1 MRLLID
7 DSLASAPLIE
17 AIRGEFAKPD
27 IETVLQPGLTAEGV
41 GENDAALIPSGE
53 YGALLESHAIETALA
68 IVFDKLG
75 PVALRTPV
83 RPDSVEQT
91 PIKLIDASSS
101 AELLARATLDPFF
114 GITPAGYLRDDAPDA
129 QAVVAEGVQAITPP
143 EAGFSE
149 DLTKAWYVLTSEP
162 YVSHI
167 LVSPISLDAEARAQ
181 LIASV
186 EALVAVA
193 VEQRRAVRNRIVEAT
208 GVDDRELLTTL
219 FKATRWSLEASDRRA
234 LLMLLQLGNRRGEVG
249 PYVSALKFAGEE

>member
-1 MRLLID
+1 MRILID
-7 DSLASAPLIE
+7 DSLASAPLVE
-17 AIRGEFAKPD
+17 AIRGGLAAFD
-27 IETVLQPGLTAEGV
+27 IETLLQPNLTAEGV
-41 GENDAALIPSGE
+41 GETDAALIPAGE
-53 YGALLESHAIETALA
+53 YGALIESHAIESALA

-101 AELLARATLDPFF
+101 AELLARATLGPFF
-114 GITPAGYLRDDAPDA
+114 GITPAGFYRDDAPDA
-129 QAVVAEGVQAITPP
+129 QAVVAEGLHAITPP

-149 DLTKAWYVLTSEP
+149 DLAKAWYVLTSEP

-167 LVSPISLDAEARAQ
+167 FVSPISFDAEARAQ

-186 EALVAVA
+186 EALAAVA
-193 VEQRRAVRNRIVEAT
+193 VEQRRAIRNRIVEVT
-208 GVDDRELLTTL
+208 GVDRELLTTL

-234 LLMLLQLGNRRGEVG
+234 LLMLLQLGNRRSEVG
-249 PYVSALKFAGEE
+249 PYVSSLRFAGEG

>member
-7 DSLASAPLIE
+7 DSLASAPLVE
-17 AIRGEFAKPD
+17 AIRGGFATLD
-27 IETVLQPGLTAEGV
+27 IETVLQPVLTAEGV
-41 GENDAALIPSGE
+41 GETDAALIPSGE
-53 YGALLESHAIETALA
+53 YGALIESHAIETALA

-83 RPDSVEQT
+83 RPDAVEQT

-114 GITPAGYLRDDAPDA
+114 GITPAGFLRDDAPDA
-129 QAVVAEGVQAITPP
+129 QAIVAEGVQAITPP
-143 EAGFSE
+143 EGGFSE
-149 DLTKAWYVLTSEP
+149 DLAKAWYVLTSEP

-167 LVSPISLDAEARAQ
+167 LVSPNTLDAEARLQ

-186 EALVAVA
+186 ETLIGVAI
-193 VEQRRAVRNRIVEAT
+193 EQRRAVRNRIVEAT
-208 GVDDRELLTTL
+208 GVDRELLTTL

-249 PYVSALKFAGEE
+249 PYVSSLKFAGEE